1 MSQSRHF
8 TRRKIAKVVKD
19 SASFNSEIQKFDIE
33 NKSKLKSK
41 IKIEKPSNKNKIKR
55 TINHIKL
62 EYENNEFDNDN
73 NLNNSKKLTKNSL
86 LPDNF
91 FSMYNKIKEMRE
103 LIITPVDLVGC
114 IKIPLILKY
123 ITNKFKSNSNF
134 KPIDLKE
141 LPNLKKEFDFF
152 KIDSKNDRFQLL
164 VTLLFSSQTK
174 DEINFIVMQNLH
186 LHYLNLGYQDG
197 LSIKSIL
204 NTSEI
209 ELNELIFQIGFHKR
223 KASYL
228 LETTKIL
235 SEIYNDD
242 IPKSIDEL
250 IKLKGIGYKMG
261 NLILQGAWNI
271 TTGISVD
278 THMVRLC
285 NLFNWFKDKNPENVR
300 KFLESA
306 LINHK
311 EIWNEINPVLV
322 GFGQSICTPVSRR
335 CDLCLLSSINDKNN
349 VLCPAIDKRLL
360 LRVKNGYKNEDRKIR
375 GNLEKLLEY
384 KNS

>member
-19 SASFNSEIQKFDIE
+19 AASFNSEIEKFDIE
-33 NKSKLKSK
+33 NKSKLKST
-41 IKIEKPSNKNKIKR
+41 IKIEKPLNKNKKKR

-62 EYENNEFDNDN
+62 EYENNEFDNN
-73 NLNNSKKLTKNSL
+73 KKSENISSL
-86 LPDNF
+86 PENF
-91 FSMYNKIKEMRE
+91 FPMYNKIKEMRE

-114 IKIPLILKY
+114 FRIPIILKY
-123 ITNKFKSNSNF
+123 ITNKFKSDSNF

-141 LPNLKKEFDFF
+141 LPNLKKEFDLF

-174 DEINFIVMQNLH
+174 DEINFAVMQNLH
-186 LHYLNLGYQDG
+186 LHYLNLGYIDG

-204 NTSEI
+204 NTSET
-209 ELNELIFQIGFHKR
+209 ELNDLIFQIGFHKR

-228 LETTKIL
+228 LETTKFL
-235 SEIYNDD
+235 SENYNND
-242 IPKSIDEL
+242 IPKTIDEL

-261 NLILQGAWNI
+261 NLILQGGWNI

-285 NLFNWFKDKNPENVR
+285 NLYNWYKDKNPENVR

-322 GFGQSICTPVSRR
+322 GFGQSICTPVGRR
-335 CDLCLLSSINDKNN
+335 CDLCLLSSINNKND

-360 LRVKNGYKNEDRKIR
+360 LRVKNGFGNEDRKIR
-375 GNLEKLLEY
+375 GDLEKLLEY